1 MREDHVL
8 MVRQTHYGSL
18 SKGCAHLEDTGM
30 EQAPCNLCGSLK
42 TRLLF
47 RASDL
52 RFENEGLFNLVQC
65 QQCGLVYL
73 NPRPTKAEIARYYR
87 HYHDGFTND
96 AWWQRRQLERLRE
109 VERRREVG
117 RLLDVGCGKGEFL
130 RVARGKGWRC
140 FGVEIS
146 PQASNDARRMGL
158 DVATG
163 AFEDVGYPDRFL
175 DVITM
180 YHVLEHLHDPRE
192 ALGKAYQLLKSGG
205 LLVVAV
211 PNFDSLQAK
220 IFRQRWYHLDAP
232 RHLYHFTPRTLK
244 MLLHEA
250 GFKVLEARWFSVEQD
265 WAGIAGSIHPKL
277 VPGILLGGTISIVLN
292 LLTVPMY
299 YVLQTLAFAE
309 SCLRRGETFELY
321 SENRNR

>member
-1 MREDHVL
+1 
-8 MVRQTHYGSL
+8 MVRQTHHSSL
-18 SKGCAHLEDTGM
+18 SKGCAHLEDVGM
-30 EQAPCNLCGSLK
+30 ERVSCNLCGSLE

-47 RASDL
+47 RTSDL
-52 RFENEGLFNLVQC
+52 QLKNEGVFNLVQC

-73 NPRPTKAEIARYYR
+73 NPRPTKASIARYYQ
-87 HYHDGFTND
+87 HYHDRSTND
-96 AWWQRRQLERLRE
+96 AWLERRQLEKLRE
-109 VERRREVG
+109 VERYREAG
-117 RLLDVGCGKGEFL
+117 RLLDVGCGKGSFL
-130 RVARGKGWRC
+130 RAARDRGWRC

-158 DVATG
+158 DVTTG
-163 AFEDVGYPDRFL
+163 GFEYVDYPDNFF

-244 MLLHEA
+244 MLLHDEA
-250 GFKVLEARWFSVEQD
+250 GFKVLETRWFSVEQD

-299 YVLQTLAFAE
+299 YVLQVLAFAE
-309 SCLRRGETFELY
+309 SRVRRGETFELY
-321 SENRNR
+321 SEKRE